1 MPEPSMSAIGNV
13 VPGAM
18 ITEGDTFQPT
28 PRSRAAPAPVPRV
41 ALPPPPLAPPKFSA
55 LIDRVLPLRN
65 RKMLRPSSGIAR
77 ASHRPE
83 EPSAAVY
90 SGLESRESLWGKGCR
105 CLTWTDRPE
114 RVLWAGG
121 TVAADQSVTDQAPV
135 CSLRAVL

>member
-55 LIDRVLPLRN
+55 LIDRVVTLRN
-65 RKMLRPSSGIAR
+65 RAILRLSSDIGR
-77 ASHRPE
+77 ASHAPEGPSDCGLLRPR
-83 EPSAAVY
+83 
-90 SGLESRESLWGKGCR
+90 ESRESLSRKGDSR
-105 CLTWTDRPE
+105 EKGPSKGRH
-114 RVLWAGG
+114 
-121 TVAADQSVTDQAPV
+121 
-135 CSLRAVL
+135 RAVARAPTQ